1 MPRAYFRLQCSTK
14 ELMAPQVV
22 DLIIEAEWVIPVEP
36 HGVVLEQ
43 HAVAVH
49 AGRILDVLPQAAA
62 RAKYQAAQTVSRP
75 GHVLLPGLINIHCH
89 AAMTLMRGI
98 ADDLPLM
105 TWLQG
110 HIWPAEARFVGADL
124 VRDGCRLAAAEL
136 LRGGVTCVNEM
147 YFFPEV
153 AAAVF
158 SEIGMRAGIGLTV
171 IEFPT
176 AWASS
181 ADEYFDKCLAV
192 YDQIKGNPLL
202 RPAWAPHA
210 PYTVSDA
217 SFERIRMYS
226 DQLDIPVHV
235 HVHET
240 AFEVEDAF
248 AKHGERPLSRL
259 RRLGLL
265 NRNLIAV
272 HMTQLNDSEIA
283 FCAEAGISVAHCPE
297 SNLKLASGFAPI
309 EKMRRAGINLAL
321 GTDGCASNNDLDLIG
336 EMRTAALLA
345 KAVANDAAALDAASA
360 LRMATLGGARALG
373 LESEIG
379 SIEIGKAADLA
390 TLRLDQFDTLPVYN
404 AISQVVYASNRR
416 DVSDVWVAGQRK
428 LDAGVLVDMDTQEL
442 AMLARAWGERIR
454 AGLGK

>member
-1 MPRAYFRLQCSTK
+1 MTQAI
-14 ELMAPQVV
+14 
-22 DLIIEAEWVIPVEP
+22 DLILEAEWVIPVEP
-36 HGVVLEQ
+36 RGVVLEG
-43 HAVAVH
+43 HAVAIDK
-49 AGRILDVLPQAAA
+49 GRIIDLLPKIEAA
-62 RAKYQAAQTVSRP
+62 RKYLAAETVSRP
-75 GHVLLPGLINIHCH
+75 GHVLMPGLVNIHCH
-89 AAMTLMRGI
+89 SAMTLLRGI

-105 TWLQG
+105 SWLQD
-110 HIWPAEARFVGADL
+110 HIWPTEAKFVGADL
-124 VRDGCRLAAAEL
+124 VRDGARLAAAEL

-158 SEIGMRAGIGLTV
+158 SEVGMRAGIGLTV

-176 AWASS
+176 AWARS

-248 AKHGERPLSRL
+248 QKHGERPLSRL

-272 HMTQLNDSEIA
+272 HMTQLNESEIA

-309 EKMRRAGINLAL
+309 EKLRKSGINIAI
-321 GTDGCASNNDLDLIG
+321 GTDGCASNNDLDMLG

-345 KAVANDAAALDAASA
+345 KAVANDAAAVDAASA
-360 LRMATLGGARALG
+360 LHMATMGGARALG

-379 SIEIGKAADLA
+379 SIEVGKSADLCM
-390 TLRLDQFDTLPVYN
+390 LRLDQFDTMPVYN

-416 DVSDVWVAGQRK
+416 DVSDVWVAGVRK
-428 LDAGVLVDMDTQEL
+428 LESGVLRDFDTQAL
-442 AMLARAWGERIR
+442 TANARAWGERIR
-454 AGLGK
+454 AGLGR

>member
-1 MPRAYFRLQCSTK
+1 MTTMTAQP
-14 ELMAPQVV
+14 V

-36 HGVVLEQ
+36 HAVVLEA

-49 AGRILDVLPQAAA
+49 AGRIVDVLPQKAA
-62 RAKYQAAQTVSRP
+62 RAKYQAARTVSRP
-75 GHVLLPGLINIHCH
+75 GHALLPGLVNTHCH
-89 AAMTLMRGI
+89 AAMTLLRGI

-105 TWLQG
+105 TWLQE
-110 HIWPAEARFVGADL
+110 HIWPTEARFVGADL
-124 VRDGCRLAAAEL
+124 VRDGARLAAAEL
-136 LRGGVTCVNEM
+136 IRGGVTCVNEM

-176 AWASS
+176 AWAST

-192 YDQIKGNPLL
+192 YDQIKGNPLI

-272 HMTQLNDSEIA
+272 HMTQVNESEIA
-283 FCAEAGISVAHCPE
+283 FCAEAGISVVHCPE

-309 EKMRRAGINLAL
+309 ERMRRAGINIAV

-345 KAVANDAAALDAASA
+345 KAVAQDASALDAASA

-373 LESEIG
+373 IDAEIG
-379 SIEIGKAADLA
+379 SIEAGKSADLT

-404 AISQVVYASNRR
+404 AISQCVYASNRR
-416 DVSDVWVAGQRK
+416 DVADVWIAGQRK
-428 LDAGVLVDMDTQEL
+428 LDSGVLVDTDTVEL
-442 AMLARAWGERIR
+442 SRMARAWGERIR
-454 AGLGK
+454 AGLGR

>member
-1 MPRAYFRLQCSTK
+1 MTQAI
-14 ELMAPQVV
+14 
-22 DLIIEAEWVIPVEP
+22 DLILEAEWVIPVEP
-36 HGVVLEQ
+36 RGVVLEG
-43 HAVAVH
+43 HAVAIDK
-49 AGRILDVLPQAAA
+49 GRIIDLLPKIEAA
-62 RAKYQAAQTVSRP
+62 RKYLAAETVSRP
-75 GHVLLPGLINIHCH
+75 GHVLMPGLVNIHCH
-89 AAMTLMRGI
+89 SAMTLLRGI

-105 TWLQG
+105 SWLQD
-110 HIWPAEARFVGADL
+110 HIWPTEAKFVGADL
-124 VRDGCRLAAAEL
+124 VRDGARLAAAEL

-158 SEIGMRAGIGLTV
+158 SEVGMRAGIGLTV

-176 AWASS
+176 AWARS

-248 AKHGERPLSRL
+248 LKHGERPLSRL

-272 HMTQLNDSEIA
+272 HMTQLNESEIA

-309 EKMRRAGINLAL
+309 EKLRKAGINIAI
-321 GTDGCASNNDLDLIG
+321 GTDGCASNNDLDMLG

-345 KAVANDAAALDAASA
+345 KAVANDAAAVDAASA
-360 LRMATLGGARALG
+360 LHMATMGGARALG

-379 SIEIGKAADLA
+379 SIEVGKSADLCM
-390 TLRLDQFDTLPVYN
+390 LRLDQFDTMPVYN

-416 DVSDVWVAGQRK
+416 DVSDVWVAGVRK
-428 LDAGVLVDMDTQEL
+428 LESGVLRDFDTQAL
-442 AMLARAWGERIR
+442 TANARAWGERIR
-454 AGLGK
+454 AGLGR

>member
-1 MPRAYFRLQCSTK
+1 
-14 ELMAPQVV
+14 MAPQAIE
-22 DLIIEAEWVIPVEP
+22 LIIEAEWVIPVVP
-36 HGVVLEQ
+36 HGVVLEH

-49 AGRILDVLPQAAA
+49 AGRIVDLLPQSAM
-62 RAKYQAAQTVSRP
+62 RMKYQATQTISRP
-75 GHVLLPGLINIHCH
+75 GHVLLPGLVNIHCH
-89 AAMTLMRGI
+89 SAMTLMRGI

-110 HIWPAEARFVGADL
+110 HIWPAEAKFVGADL
-124 VRDGCRLAAAEL
+124 VRDGARLAAAEL

-171 IEFPT
+171 IELPT

-202 RPAWAPHA
+202 RPTWAPHA

-379 SIEIGKAADLA
+379 SIEIGKAADLT

-416 DVSDVWVAGQRK
+416 DVSDVWVAGRRK
-428 LDAGVLVDMDTQEL
+428 LDGGVLVDTDTHEL
-442 AMLARAWGERIR
+442 ALLARAWGERIR

>member
-1 MPRAYFRLQCSTK
+1 MTLKAI
-14 ELMAPQVV
+14 

-49 AGRILDVLPQAAA
+49 AGRIVDLLPQVQA
-62 RAKYQAAQTVSRP
+62 RAKYQATEIVSRP
-75 GHVLLPGLINIHCH
+75 GHVLLPGLVNIHCH
-89 AAMTLMRGI
+89 SAMTLMRGI

-105 TWLQG
+105 TWLQD
-110 HIWPAEARFVGADL
+110 HIWPAEAKFLGADL
-124 VRDGCRLAAAEL
+124 VRDGTRLAAAEM
-136 LRGGVTCVNEM
+136 LRGGITCVNEM

-158 SEIGMRAGIGLTV
+158 SEIGMRAGIGLPV

-181 ADEYFDKCLAV
+181 PDEYFDKCLAV

-202 RPAWAPHA
+202 RPTWAPHA

-309 EKMRRAGINLAL
+309 EKLRKAGINLAL

-373 LESEIG
+373 LETEIG
-379 SIEIGKAADLA
+379 SIEIGKSADLT
-390 TLRLDQFDTLPVYN
+390 TLNLDQFDTLPVYN
-404 AISQVVYASNRR
+404 AISQTVYASNRR
-416 DVSDVWVAGQRK
+416 DVSDVWVAGRRK
-428 LDAGVLVDMDTQEL
+428 LDSGVLIDMDTREL
-442 AMLARAWGERIR
+442 SALARAWGERIR
-454 AGLGK
+454 AGLGR

>member
-1 MPRAYFRLQCSTK
+1 MTQAI
-14 ELMAPQVV
+14 
-22 DLIIEAEWVIPVEP
+22 DLILEAEWVIPVEP
-36 HGVVLEQ
+36 RGVVLEG
-43 HAVAVH
+43 HAVAIDK
-49 AGRILDVLPQAAA
+49 GRIIDLLPKIEAA
-62 RAKYQAAQTVSRP
+62 RKYLAAETVSRP
-75 GHVLLPGLINIHCH
+75 GHVLMPGLVNIHCH
-89 AAMTLMRGI
+89 SAMTLLRGI

-105 TWLQG
+105 SWLQD
-110 HIWPAEARFVGADL
+110 HIWPTEAKFVGADL
-124 VRDGCRLAAAEL
+124 VRDGARLAAAEL

-158 SEIGMRAGIGLTV
+158 SEVGMRAGIGLTV

-176 AWASS
+176 AWARS

-248 AKHGERPLSRL
+248 QKHGERPLSRL

-272 HMTQLNDSEIA
+272 HMTQLNESEIA

-309 EKMRRAGINLAL
+309 EKLRKAGINIAI
-321 GTDGCASNNDLDLIG
+321 GTDGCASNNDLDMLG

-345 KAVANDAAALDAASA
+345 KAVANDAAAVDAASA
-360 LRMATLGGARALG
+360 LHMATMGGARALG

-379 SIEIGKAADLA
+379 SIEVGKSADLCM
-390 TLRLDQFDTLPVYN
+390 LRLDQFDTMPVYN

-416 DVSDVWVAGQRK
+416 DVSDVWVAGVRK
-428 LDAGVLVDMDTQEL
+428 LESGVLRDFDTQAL
-442 AMLARAWGERIR
+442 TANARAWGERIR
-454 AGLGK
+454 AGLGR

>member
-1 MPRAYFRLQCSTK
+1 MT
-14 ELMAPQVV
+14 PQPI

-36 HGVVLEQ
+36 HGAVLEA

-49 AGRILDVLPQAAA
+49 AGRIVDLLPQKAA
-62 RAKYQAAQTVSRP
+62 REKYQAAQIVSRP
-75 GHVLLPGLINIHCH
+75 GHALLPGLVNTHCH
-89 AAMTLMRGI
+89 SAMTLLRGI

-105 TWLQG
+105 TWLQD
-110 HIWPAEARFVGADL
+110 HIWPTEARFVGADL
-124 VRDGCRLAAAEL
+124 VRDGARLAAAEL
-136 LRGGVTCVNEM
+136 IRGGVTCVNEM
-147 YFFPEV
+147 YFFPDV

-158 SEIGMRAGIGLTV
+158 GEVGMRAGIGLTV

-176 AWASS
+176 AWAST

-192 YDQIKGNPLL
+192 YDQIKGNPLI

-283 FCAEAGISVAHCPE
+283 FCAEAGISVVHCPE
-297 SNLKLASGFAPI
+297 SNLKLASGFAPV
-309 EKMRRAGINLAL
+309 ERMRRAGINIAV

-345 KAVANDAAALDAASA
+345 KAVAQDASALDAASA

-373 LESEIG
+373 LEAEIG
-379 SIEIGKAADLA
+379 SIEIGKSADLT
-390 TLRLDQFDTLPVYN
+390 TLRLDQFDTQPVYN
-404 AISQVVYASNRR
+404 AISQCVYASNRR
-416 DVSDVWVAGQRK
+416 DIADVWIVGQRK
-428 LDAGVLVDMDTQEL
+428 LDAGVLVDTDTAQL
-442 AMLARAWGERIR
+442 SRMARDWGERIR
-454 AGLGK
+454 AGLGR

>member
-1 MPRAYFRLQCSTK
+1 MTQAI
-14 ELMAPQVV
+14 
-22 DLIIEAEWVIPVEP
+22 DLILEAEWVIPVEP
-36 HGVVLEQ
+36 RGVVLEG
-43 HAVAVH
+43 HAVAIDK
-49 AGRILDVLPQAAA
+49 GRIIDLLPKIEAA
-62 RAKYQAAQTVSRP
+62 RKYLAAETVSRP
-75 GHVLLPGLINIHCH
+75 GHVLMPGLVNIHCH
-89 AAMTLMRGI
+89 SAMTLLRGI

-105 TWLQG
+105 SWLQD
-110 HIWPAEARFVGADL
+110 HIWPTEAKFVGADL
-124 VRDGCRLAAAEL
+124 VRDGARLAAAEL

-158 SEIGMRAGIGLTV
+158 SEVGMRAGIGLTV

-176 AWASS
+176 AWARS

-248 AKHGERPLSRL
+248 QKHGERPLSRL

-272 HMTQLNDSEIA
+272 HMTQLNESEIA

-309 EKMRRAGINLAL
+309 EKLRKAGINIAI
-321 GTDGCASNNDLDLIG
+321 GTDGCASNNDLDMLG

-345 KAVANDAAALDAASA
+345 KAVANDAAAVDAASA
-360 LRMATLGGARALG
+360 LHMATMGGARALG

-379 SIEIGKAADLA
+379 SIEVGKSADL
-390 TLRLDQFDTLPVYN
+390 
-404 AISQVVYASNRR
+404 
-416 DVSDVWVAGQRK
+416 
-428 LDAGVLVDMDTQEL
+428 
-442 AMLARAWGERIR
+442 
-454 AGLGK
+454 